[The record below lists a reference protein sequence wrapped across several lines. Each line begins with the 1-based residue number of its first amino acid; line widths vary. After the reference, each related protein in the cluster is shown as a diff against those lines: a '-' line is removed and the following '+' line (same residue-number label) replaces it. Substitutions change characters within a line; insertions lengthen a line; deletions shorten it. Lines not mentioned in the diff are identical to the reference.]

1 MSAYGDD
8 DYQPQSYQDDLT
20 TDDNVADPVMR
31 EVGEDMAE
39 EIGVPADKLRDE
51 LKKLVSDDLPADAQR
66 GDQAEHD
73 DYGSLIEDE
82 DDDGTLRAN
91 ES

>member
-1 MSAYGDD
+1 MSAYGDN

-31 EVGEDMAE
+31 EVNEDVAE
-39 EIGVPADKLRDE
+39 ELGVPADKLRDE
-51 LKKLVSDDLPADAQR
+51 LNKYVDDDLPADAQR

-73 DYGSLIEDE
+73 DRTSFIEDE
-82 DDDGTLRAN
+82 DDDPNGRD
-91 ES
+91 